1 MRKTVLLVFLLLCSL
16 SLLAEVN
23 VTNVTVKPRWPW
35 NGLVDVTYT
44 VAGEPGQHCSVTFSG
59 RDQVRDQEIEMKS
72 MSGAGA
78 RFLLSPGTHTATWDA
93 AKDLPEEYHTPSFVV
108 NVEAT
113 PAEPLYLVVDLSEGP
128 NAKRYPI
135 GFATTPPDI
144 KKDDACRTTE
154 LWLRRIPAGTF
165 WMGSPDGETGRWGD
179 ETRHQVTL
187 TKDYYVG
194 IFECTQRQWEL
205 VMGSRPSYFKND
217 GDYATRPVERVSYD
231 DIRGTG
237 WPSSGHVVDATSFM
251 GRLQAKTSLI
261 FDLPTE
267 AQWEYACRA
276 GTTTALNSGKDLS
289 NEEKDDNVAAIAR
302 YWHNGGEG
310 GKNNRDCD
318 TSHGTAKVGSYL
330 PNAWGLYDCHGNVC
344 EWCLD
349 WYEID
354 LGTSLATDPVGPES
368 GTNRVNKGGA
378 WYHHAKRC
386 RSAYR
391 RDSSPSESQNE
402 TGFRVAC
409 IPVEKAYLV
418 IDLAGGTDAER
429 YPYCYSE
436 FPPDLSNDTCRTT
449 ELWLRRIPAGTFIMG
464 SPESETGRWDD
475 ETQHEVTLTQDY
487 YIGVFEC
494 TQRQWELVMG
504 SRPSHFRNDGDYA
517 TRPVEQVSY
526 NDVRG
531 ADWPSS
537 GHLVDA
543 ASFMGRLRA
552 KTGLTFDLPTEAEWE
567 YACRGGTATALN
579 SGKNLSS
586 DKQDDNVAEV
596 GRYWHNGG
604 EGGEDNRDCDTSHG
618 TAKVGSYLPNTWG
631 LYDCHGN
638 VCEWCLDWY
647 KKKLGTLSAT
657 DPTGPDS
664 NEDNHRVDK
673 GGNWKQL
680 ARRCRSAYRREISP
694 AESKNE
700 TGFRIAC
707 AYIPVEKAYLVID
720 ISNGVEA
727 NHYPHR
733 FTEIPPDVSDDVCRT
748 TELWLRRIPKGTFRM
763 GSPDGETGRWGDETR
778 HLVTLT
784 KDYYIGVFECTQRQ
798 WELVMGNRP
807 SYFRN
812 NDDYAT
818 RPVEQVSYDE
828 VRGNVWPD
836 GRHIADAASFM
847 WHLQAKTGLTF
858 DLPTEAQWEYACRAG
873 TRTALNSGKNL
884 SSDRQDDNVAE
895 VARYWENGGE
905 GGEDN
910 RDCDTSRGTAK
921 VGSYLPNAWG
931 LYDCH
936 GNVCEWCLD
945 WYEKDLGTSS
955 ASDPVGPISGASRVD
970 KGGSWYRRAGTC
982 RSAYRQ
988 EHTPGGSESWL
999 GFRVAYIPVEEA
1011 YLVID
1016 LSGGA
1021 DAEFYPCR
1029 SSEVGPDLSNN
1040 ACRTTE
1046 LWLHRIPAGTFMMG
1060 SPKEEQDHSY
1070 DETQHE
1076 VTLTQ
1081 DYYIGIFECT
1091 QRQWELV
1098 MGSNP
1103 SDWQGNTRPVEQVSY
1118 DNVRGADWPSSG
1130 HTAGEGSFMG
1140 RLQAKTG
1147 LTFDLPTEAQWE
1159 YACRAGTTTPLNSGE
1174 NLEVNSENF
1183 AGNDYGRHKDN
1194 KNYVIEVGNVDDTY
1208 DLSGTDNVG
1217 CYHPNA
1223 WGLYDMHG
1231 NIEEWCLDWWLAV
1244 LNEDAV
1250 TDPVGPASGWGRVTR
1265 GSCYFYALDY
1275 SRSASR
1281 CGGSGWDHYTGFR
1294 VAFCP

>member
-16 SLLAEVN
+16 SLLAEVS

-504 SRPSHFRNDGDYA
+504 SRPSHFKNDGDYA

-526 NDVRG
+526 DDVRG
-531 ADWPSS
+531 ADWPSR

-543 ASFMGRLRA
+543 VSFMGRLQA

-579 SGKNLSS
+579 SGKNLSQM
-586 DKQDDNVAEV
+586 DKDDNVAEV

-604 EGGEDNRDCDTSHG
+604 EGGEGNRDCDTSHG

-647 KKKLGTLSAT
+647 KEKLGTSSAT

-664 NEDNHRVDK
+664 NEDNHRVDR

-680 ARRCRSAYRREISP
+680 ARRCRSAYRRESSP

-700 TGFRIAC
+700 TGFRIAH
-707 AYIPVEKAYLVID
+707 IPVEKAYLVID
-720 ISNGVEA
+720 ISNGVDA
-727 NHYPHR
+727 TRYPYR
-733 FTEIPPDVSDDVCRT
+733 FTEIPPDLSDDACRT
-748 TELWLRRIPKGTFRM
+748 TEIWLRRIPAGTFMM
-763 GSPDGETGRWGDETR
+763 GSPDGETGRWSDETR
-778 HLVTLT
+778 HQVTLT
-784 KDYYIGVFECTQRQ
+784 RDYYIGVFECTQRQ
-798 WELVMGNRP
+798 WELVMGSRP
-807 SYFRN
+807 SHFK
-812 NDDYAT
+812 NDGDYAT

-828 VRGNVWPD
+828 VRGNVWPSS
-836 GRHIADAASFM
+836 GHLAKASSFM
-847 WHLQAKTGLTF
+847 WRLLAKTGLTF

-884 SSDRQDDNVAE
+884 SNGDKDDNVAE

-988 EHTPGGSESWL
+988 EHAPGGSESWL
-999 GFRVAYIPVEEA
+999 GFRVAYIPVEKP

-1016 LSGGA
+1016 LSAGA
-1021 DAEFYPCR
+1021 DAERYPCR
-1029 SSEVGPDLSNN
+1029 CSEVGPDLSNDV
-1040 ACRTTE
+1040 CRTTE
-1046 LWLHRIPAGTFMMG
+1046 LWLRRIPAGTFTMG
-1060 SPKEEQDHSY
+1060 SPDGETGRQDV
-1070 DETQHE
+1070 ETRHE
-1076 VTLTQ
+1076 VTLTK
-1081 DYYIGIFECT
+1081 DYYIGVFECT

-1103 SDWQGNTRPVEQVSY
+1103 SMYGGDTRPVECVSY
-1118 DNVRGADWPSSG
+1118 DAIRGTDWPSSG
-1130 HTAGEGSFMG
+1130 HMVVEGTFMG
-1140 RLQAKTG
+1140 RLQKRTG
-1147 LTFDLPTEAQWE
+1147 LVFDLPTEAQWE
-1159 YACRAGTTTPLNSGE
+1159 YACRAGTTTPLNSGKDLGKDLSDE
-1174 NLEVNSENF
+1174 NMN
-1183 AGNDYGRHKDN
+1183 
-1194 KNYVIEVGNVDDTY
+1194 EVGRYHRNRNDSHGY
-1208 DLSGTDNVG
+1208 KEHAKVG
-1217 CYHPNA
+1217 CYLPNA

-1231 NIEEWCLDWWLAV
+1231 NIKEWCLDWWYHYPT
-1244 LNEDAV
+1244 NAV
-1250 TDPVGPASGWGRVTR
+1250 TDPQGPSSGTWRVLR
-1265 GSCYFYALDY
+1265 GGCWRNHAQRC
-1275 SRSASR
+1275 RSAQRFYNYPSNN
-1281 CGGSGWDHYTGFR
+1281 SDSDNWDGFR
-1294 VAFCP
+1294 VCCWSLVH